1 MLILKVRQMQFQEIM
16 IDSPSRSSRPASA
29 PLRCSKAT
37 FDRCL
42 LYNLNFLF
50 FIFIFTKM
58 RGGKWKERTVTCSH
72 GHMILC
78 STPQSPC
85 YILGLPER
93 IHDYNGYS
101 GHWYIR
107 QTRHNHFLI
116 RSFIILHFSGKSN
129 VSFLSRNNSHIHS
142 EYIDMIRVHLTH
154 RIRAVADKHKGSDD
168 HSSESQLKI
177 HGRVSQLEWHLVKS

>member
-50 FIFIFTKM
+50 SISSSPKYENKKK
-58 RGGKWKERTVTCSH
+58 GPVTCSH

-93 IHDYNGYS
+93 INDNNGYS

-107 QTRHNHFLI
+107 QTRQNHLLI

-142 EYIDMIRVHLTH
+142 EYIDFIWLTGSEQFPTNIKVAMITPV
-154 RIRAVADKHKGSDD
+154 
-168 HSSESQLKI
+168 
-177 HGRVSQLEWHLVKS
+177 RVSWKFTAGSVSWSDIL